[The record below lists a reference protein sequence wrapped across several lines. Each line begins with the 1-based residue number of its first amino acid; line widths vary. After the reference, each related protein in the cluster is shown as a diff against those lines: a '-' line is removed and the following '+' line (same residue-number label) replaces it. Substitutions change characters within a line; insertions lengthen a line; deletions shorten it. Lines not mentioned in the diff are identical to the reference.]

1 MISIGDLLLRIFS
14 SAFLATLV
22 RVSVPLICASLAA
35 YIASLAGIPNIA
47 VEGEMLMAALF
58 AAMGG
63 YWTGSAWAG
72 LLIAIAV
79 GVVMALILP
88 YSSMKLGTS
97 PILVGIALNTFA
109 TSFTVFLLY
118 IFTGNKGTSASLAS
132 PTLPTINIPFLSK
145 IPILGP
151 MLNNQYTITYIC
163 IVLIVLLAILVYKT
177 PFGLQIKACG
187 LDENAARSVGINVNR
202 VRVIAV
208 MMSGT
213 LAALGG
219 AYMTM
224 GYLTAF
230 TANMI
235 AGRGWIGIAA
245 QSIGGANM
253 LIVGLTTA
261 VFGVFQALSNILSI
275 YNLPSELV
283 QMIPYAGVLLGF
295 VILSVVKYYKTKK
308 ATGEG

>member
-1 MISIGDLLLRIFS
+1 MISDILARVLS
-14 SAFLATLV
+14 TAFLATLI
-22 RVSVPLICASLAA
+22 RVSVPLICASLSA
-35 YIASLAGIPNIA
+35 YIASLAGIANIA
-47 VEGEMLMAALF
+47 VEGEMLMASLF
-58 AAMGG
+58 AVLGG

-72 LLIAIAV
+72 LAIAIAV
-79 GVVMALILP
+79 AVLMALVLP
-88 YSSMKLGTS
+88 WSTIKLGTS

-109 TSFTVFLLY
+109 TSFSVFLLY
-118 IFTGNKGTSASLAS
+118 QFTGNKGTSAALSS
-132 PTLPTINIPFLSK
+132 PVLPTVDIPVLGS
-145 IPILGP
+145 IPILGDIF
-151 MLNNQYTITYIC
+151 NNQYLITYVV

-177 PFGLQIKACG
+177 PFGLRIKACG

-202 VRVIAV
+202 VRIIAV
-208 MMSGT
+208 IMSGT

-224 GYLTAF
+224 GYLSVF

-253 LIVGLTTA
+253 LTVGLTTL

-275 YNLPSELV
+275 FNLPSELV
-283 QMIPYAGVLLGF
+283 QMIPYAGVLVGF
-295 VILSVVKYYKTKK
+295 VILSVIQYYRNKK
-308 ATGEG
+308 ITGEG

>member
-1 MISIGDLLLRIFS
+1 MISIGDVLLRVFS

-22 RVSVPLICASLAA
+22 RVSVPLICAALAA
-35 YIASLAGIPNIA
+35 YIANLSGIPNIA

-58 AAMGG
+58 AALGS
-63 YWTGSAWAG
+63 YWTSSAWLG
-72 LLIAIAV
+72 LLIAIVV
-79 GVVMALILP
+79 GVLMALILP
-88 YSSMKLGTS
+88 YSSMRLGTS

-109 TSFTVFLLY
+109 ASFTTFLLY
-118 IFTGNKGTSASLAS
+118 IFTGNKGTSASLLS
-132 PTLPTINIPFLSK
+132 PTLPTVNIPFLDK
-145 IPILGP
+145 IPIIGAI
-151 MLNNQYTITYIC
+151 LNNQYTITYIC
-163 IVLIVLLAILVYKT
+163 ILLIIALAILVYKT
-177 PFGLQIKACG
+177 PFGLRIKACG

-208 MMSGT
+208 IMSGT

-219 AYMTM
+219 AYMTT

-230 TANMI
+230 TANMV

-253 LIVGLTTA
+253 LVVGLTTI

-295 VILSVVKYYKTKK
+295 SIISVIKYYRVKK